1 MIRSVRDIIPQFDIF
16 LLDQFG
22 VLHNGVSALPG
33 ATDAVKSLC
42 DAWKIVVVCS
52 NSSQRK
58 ELAVSRWTA
67 MGFPQEVEF
76 LTSGDVSREF
86 IFSSSAAKGWSNV
99 FVFGWENP
107 LLTSNFLEGLP
118 LTRVT
123 SVDQA
128 DFLLFHGPETC
139 GEHSISLGDT
149 GVLDEIAVQTLTRAA
164 SLGLPAVCAN
174 VDMKAVSASNV
185 VRFMPGNLAAA
196 YKALGGT
203 VFSFGKPSREF
214 VDMALEKALS
224 KIKAMSSNSSD
235 EYLLLRNG
243 NAGQRSLPKAGVRR
257 LRAVHAGDSL
267 EHDVAGAHASSI
279 DSLLITRHGIHKNEL
294 DEEINKNSDGEA
306 SPSLLR
312 AVLAVCQKDNAKPPT
327 FILPEF
333 CL

>member
-1 MIRSVRDIIPQFDIF
+1 MLRSVTDIVPQFDIF

-22 VLHNGVSALPG
+22 VLHNGLSALPG
-33 ATDAVKSLC
+33 AIDAVKYLC
-42 DAWKIVVVCS
+42 ENKTVVVCS

-86 IFSSSAAKGWSNV
+86 LVSSSDSRGWSKV

-107 LLTSNFLEGLP
+107 LLTSNYLEGLP
-118 LTRVT
+118 LTRV
-123 SVDQA
+123 SSPDQA

-149 GVLDEIAVQTLTRAA
+149 GLLDEIPAQTLARAA

-174 VDMKAVSASNV
+174 VDMKAVSASNI
-185 VRFMPGNLAAA
+185 VRYMPGNLAKA
-196 YKALGGT
+196 YEAMGGK

-214 VDMALEKALS
+214 FGMALEKAVS
-224 KIKAMSSNSSD
+224 KIKAASPNSAD

-243 NAGQRSLPKAGVRR
+243 NAGQRSLPKTGVRR
-257 LRAVHAGDSL
+257 LRAIHVGDSL

-279 DSLLITRHGIHKNEL
+279 DSLLITRHGIHKDEL
-294 DEEINKNSDGEA
+294 DEEINKNSDGEET
-306 SPSLLR
+306 PSLLLR
-312 AVLAVCQKDNAKPPT
+312 AVIGVCKKENAKPPT

-333 CL
+333 RL